1 MARERKGEQFSI
13 RISKEAKEQIR
24 NNAKL
29 LGISQAKYIEKLAI
43 EGCKVIEI
51 RNDAF
56 IKYMKEQEAVL
67 IKIGT
72 NLDQVAAAINSGK
85 ANIVDANK
93 VLFDA
98 AKRAFENYY
107 LKVEESTQKIEIK

>member
-1 MARERKGEQFSI
+1 MARERKGEQFSM

-51 RNDAF
+51 RNDEF
-56 IKYMKEQEAVL
+56 VKFMESQVAVMN
-67 IKIGT
+67 KIGA
-72 NLDQVAAAINSGK
+72 NLNQIAAAINSGK
-85 ANIVDANK
+85 ANIHETNIKILELTKIA
-93 VLFDA
+93 FDA
-98 AKRAFENYY
+98 LYLNLDEN
-107 LKVEESTQKIEIK
+107 TQRIEFN